1 MSEELTGNLLVA
13 QVGEASPAL
22 NAALAGVVNE
32 ALNHGTIEEIY
43 GALHG
48 LQGLVNEEYIDLAEE
63 SQQAIRNLA
72 HTPGAALGG
81 GNLRLLRG
89 ADLERAVDVMQARD
103 VRFLVIC
110 GGAEALESAE
120 AIEQQAQANGYRLCV
135 VAVPVALDNSIPLT
149 DHCPGYGST
158 VKDLAVVLRALA
170 ISAQARGQHDYV
182 SIVGVS
188 GTAAGWV
195 AAGASMA
202 RRRNEPEDPPHI
214 VLMPER
220 AFYAERFVQRVQ
232 DILRQQRYCQVV
244 VCDGLVDPDG
254 NYVTS
259 VAATDPLAGYAA
271 GGVSQLIRGVLETT
285 LGGLR
290 VEAVDYVPFQQVACL
305 ALAEVDLSEANLS
318 GAAAVQAVV
327 EGISGKFVGLVRT
340 DADTYGVET
349 RLFDLTEVAG
359 RYKPLPDTWLSED
372 GMGVAYQ
379 FHKYANPL
387 IQGEVRVPFDS
398 GLPVF
403 SRLEATRTEKV
414 LPS

>member
-32 ALNHGTIEEIY
+32 ALNHGAIEEIY

-48 LQGLVNEEYIDLAEE
+48 LHGLLHEDFIDLAEE
-63 SQQAIRNLA
+63 SQQAIRSLSY
-72 HTPGAALGG
+72 TPGAALGS
-81 GNLRLLRG
+81 GNLRALQPE
-89 ADLERAVDVMQARD
+89 DLDRAVDVLQARE
-103 VRFLVIC
+103 VRFVVLI
-110 GGAEALESAE
+110 GSAE
-120 AIEQQAQANGYRLCV
+120 VLETAEQLDRQAEANGYRICV
-135 VAVPVALDNSIPLT
+135 IAVPIALDNSIPMT

-158 VKDLAVVLRALA
+158 VKDLAVTLKALA
-170 ISAQARGQHDYV
+170 ATADSRGQHDYV

-195 AAGASMA
+195 AAGATMA
-202 RRRNEPEDPPHI
+202 RRRNEAGDPPHL

-220 AFYAERFVQRVQ
+220 PFFAEIFVQRVQ
-232 DILRQQRYCQVV
+232 DVLRQSRFCQVV

-259 VAATDPLAGYAA
+259 VAPTDPLAGYAA
-271 GGVSQLIRGVLETT
+271 GGVAQLIRGVLETS

-290 VEAVDYVPFQQVACL
+290 VEAFDYVPFQQVASL
-305 ALAEVDLSEANLS
+305 ALSQTDIEEAMRS
-318 GAAAVQAVV
+318 GAAAVKAVV
-327 EGISGKFVGLVRT
+327 EGASGKFVGLIRT
-340 DADTYGVET
+340 DSETYGTDTTLLNVA
-349 RLFDLTEVAG
+349 DAAG
-359 RYKPLPDTWLSED
+359 RYKPLPDNWLSED

-379 FHKYANPL
+379 FFKYANPL
-387 IQGEVRVPFDS
+387 IQGEVPVPFEN
-398 GLPVF
+398 GLPLF
-403 SRLEATRTEKV
+403 TRLAATRTPRI